1 MEDAKRVRI
10 GGISKT
16 AREALEVALVAN
28 VALDGSG
35 FGDVGEI
42 FNRSSLAHFDDC
54 IDGDMT

>member
-1 MEDAKRVRI
+1 MRV
-10 GGISKT
+10 GSISKT
-16 AREALEVALVAN
+16 AWEALEVALVAN

-54 IDGDMT
+54 IDGDVT